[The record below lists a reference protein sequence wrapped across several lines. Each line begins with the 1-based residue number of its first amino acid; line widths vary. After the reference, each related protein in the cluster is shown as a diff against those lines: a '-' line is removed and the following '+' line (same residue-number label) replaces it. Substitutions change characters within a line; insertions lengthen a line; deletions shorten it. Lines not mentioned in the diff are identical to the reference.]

1 MGSLQ
6 VRIFSPCTIHHR
18 RNDSQGIYPQPYRGF
33 EVPIPPLP
41 EMFRDRPAGGRK
53 FIYTATRQQRVFSN
67 EIAGNIEFAT
77 MRRTINV
84 NPHRGMRLNMNGS
97 TIIRA
102 VAGKHHVQDLIRIIR
117 HFVFIENSVVAA
129 LEQHDRQKEQY
140 AFHDEKYKGAF
151 KCRLFGRNMQNSAYF
166 FRIFDIALDTPPRK
180 KCKRAC
186 FFLSAYSYFGFAE
199 DTPARQCSN

>member
-6 VRIFSPCTIHHR
+6 IRIFSPCTIHHR

-97 TIIRA
+97 TIIRT

-140 AFHDEKYKGAF
+140 AFHDEKIKVHSKVEY
-151 KCRLFGRNMQNSAYF
+151 SAGICKIQ
-166 FRIFDIALDTPPRK
+166 RIFFVSLH
-180 KCKRAC
+180 
-186 FFLSAYSYFGFAE
+186 YYE
-199 DTPARQCSN
+199 